1 MSLTE
6 ANNFKN
12 TLLSILKRIEQIEQE
27 KRDILKLSVEEKLER
42 SARKYEEELEKT
54 CKYILSKNP
63 ISVIKE
69 MNRESKRRKEDTDNE
84 F

>member
-1 MSLTE
+1 M
-6 ANNFKN
+6 FKD
-12 TLLSILKRIEQIEQE
+12 LLLDILHRIEQSEQE

-42 SARKYEEELEKT
+42 SVRKYKEELEKT

-69 MNRESKRRKEDTDNE
+69 MNRESKKQRKEELNDD